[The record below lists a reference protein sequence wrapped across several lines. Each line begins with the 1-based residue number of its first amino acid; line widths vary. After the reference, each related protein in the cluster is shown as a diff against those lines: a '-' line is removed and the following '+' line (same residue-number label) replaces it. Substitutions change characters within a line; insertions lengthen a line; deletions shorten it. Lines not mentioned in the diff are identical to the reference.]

1 MLPHDA
7 QFLVNLTKSWINT
20 YSPSLSQL
28 HSPYSPSL
36 QMQCGENWH
45 SYYLLALFRTPLC
58 LVLSLGCDIFPFSS
72 LQIYR
77 RHWLL
82 SRPLYKYI
90 SSQLLWLPTS
100 SDPRLCVS
108 SSHWSWHCRSGTQTC
123 NGKPVINLCYHLA
136 VAAHVWRFRSPDLW
150 AWWLLKYIKTK
161 ANGLF
166 SPVLC
171 VCVCAFRVAKGLYYR
186 MRWSAEATAKY
197 VSLCKEDND
206 FHSIKRLR
214 RGTQVIDKEHNE
226 AWILENHNKCGTR
239 GAEASGYSCQ

>member
-1 MLPHDA
+1 MLKLSQLIGMLPHA
-7 QFLVNLTKSWINT
+7 EYFWFTWQKAEHLFHHF
-20 YSPSLSQL
+20 PPLSASFTL
-28 HSPYSPSL
+28 LIFSFPAKVVW
-36 QMQCGENWH
+36 GNWH

-90 SSQLLWLPTS
+90 SSQLLQPPAS

-108 SSHWSWHCRSGTQTC
+108 SSHGSRCCRSGTQTC

-150 AWWLLKYIKTK
+150 AWWLLKNTKTK
-161 ANGLF
+161 ANSLF
-166 SPVLC
+166 SPDLC
-171 VCVCAFRVAKGLYYR
+171 VCVCGF
-186 MRWSAEATAKY
+186 
-197 VSLCKEDND
+197 
-206 FHSIKRLR
+206 
-214 RGTQVIDKEHNE
+214 
-226 AWILENHNKCGTR
+226 
-239 GAEASGYSCQ
+239 